1 MLAPRWGNIGRS
13 LLEPIFLCSSR
24 ERVARS
30 IPKIISVHAMRQL
43 QGRARFIMIA
53 EMPFVQPDATTL
65 EPKPGAPPAAV
76 PDLLE

>member
-1 MLAPRWGNIGRS
+1 
-13 LLEPIFLCSSR
+13 
-24 ERVARS
+24 
-30 IPKIISVHAMRQL
+30 MRQL

-76 PDLLE
+76 PGLLE